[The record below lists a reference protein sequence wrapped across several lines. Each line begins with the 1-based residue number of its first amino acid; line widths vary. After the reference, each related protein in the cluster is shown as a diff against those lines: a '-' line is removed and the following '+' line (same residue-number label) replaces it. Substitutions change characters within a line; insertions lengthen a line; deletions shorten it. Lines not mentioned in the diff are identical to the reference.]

1 MPIPKSILTTDNTKT
16 KHGEFQDIF
25 TGIVYMAPNTIGG
38 RGNVCVDATK
48 PCIKACIYETGMGA
62 FSNVQQA
69 RINRAQYFFDDNK
82 AYMEQLIKEIEAHI
96 RKANRKNMVP
106 AIRLNGT
113 SDIPYERV
121 KYEGKTLIEIF
132 QGLAVL
138 YDYTK
143 SKARALKQPYDLT
156 FSRSGENDP
165 DCLEGLN
172 NNVNVAVVFDR
183 YMGESLPKTW
193 RGHEVIDGDISDTRF
208 LDKRGVVVGLHLKK
222 SNKIKDITEFYPF
235 VVKTRIVNGIV
246 KVDDES

>member
-1 MPIPKSILTTDNTKT
+1 MEIPNSILTTDNTKT
-16 KHGEFQDIF
+16 KHGEDQNIF
-25 TGIVYMAPNTIGG
+25 TGIVYMAPNTIAG
-38 RGNVCVDATK
+38 RGNVCADATEG
-48 PCIKACIYETGMGA
+48 CILGCLYSAGRGK
-62 FSNVQQA
+62 FSNVEQA

-82 AYMEQLIKEIEAHI
+82 AYMQQLIKEIEAHI

-121 KYEGKTLIEIF
+121 KYDGKTLMEIF
-132 QGLAVL
+132 QGLVY

-143 SKARALKQPYDLT
+143 SKARALKQPYNLT
-156 FSRSGENDP
+156 FSRSGENDE
-165 DCLEGLN
+165 DCLELLS

-193 RGHEVIDGDISDTRF
+193 RGYEVIDGDISDTRF

-222 SNKIKDITEFYPF
+222 TIEDVESLYPF
-235 VVKTRIVNGIV
+235 VVKTKIVNGIV

>member
-1 MPIPKSILTTDNTKT
+1 MTIPNSILTTDNTKT
-16 KHGEFQDIF
+16 KHGEDQNIF

-38 RGNVCVDATK
+38 RGNVCVDATAG
-48 PCIKACIYETGMGA
+48 CILGCLYSAGRGK
-62 FSNVQQA
+62 FSNVEQA
-69 RINRAQYFFDDNK
+69 RINRTQYFFDDNK
-82 AYMEQLIKEIEAHI
+82 AYMQQLIKEIESHI
-96 RKANRKNMVP
+96 RKANKKNMVP

-121 KYEGKTLIEIF
+121 KYDGKTLMEIF
-132 QGLAVL
+132 PELIM

-156 FSRSGENDP
+156 FSRSGGNDG
-165 DCLEGLN
+165 DCFEMLN
-172 NNVNVAVVFDR
+172 SNVNVAVVFDR

-193 RGHEVIDGDISDTRF
+193 RGYEVIDGDVSDTRF

-222 SNKIKDITEFYPF
+222 TIKDVESLYPF
-235 VVKTRIVNGIV
+235 VVKTKIVNGIV